1 MVTDVDLQ
9 MAERAKT
16 YSARELKQDIRE
28 QMRMERS
35 RRQRQKLN
43 NDSFAK
49 DPSQIY
55 VKDHEGYYKVSRYRQ
70 I

>member
-1 MVTDVDLQ
+1 

-16 YSARELKQDIRE
+16 YSPRQLKQDISE
-28 QMRMERS
+28 QMKMERS
-35 RRQRQKLN
+35 RRHQRKLN